1 MLDLPI
7 FMTGF
12 MGVGKTK
19 IGQRLAHNLERRFLD
34 TDEMIEARAGKPISA
49 IFADEGEDHFRQ
61 LEHECVAE
69 AASMENAVISLGG
82 GAIAQ
87 QRNLDLVHRSG
98 VLVCIEADVET
109 ILHRVSRRD
118 DRPLLSGLN
127 RDEKREKIETMLAQ
141 RAQFY
146 DQADVKVQSTD
157 ERSPE
162 ATALILLESLEHWSA
177 ERRNSAR

>member
-19 IGQRLAHNLERRFLD
+19 IGQLLARSLERRFID
-34 TDEMIEARAGKPISA
+34 TDEMVEARAGKTISA
-49 IFADEGEDHFRQ
+49 IFTDEGEESFRQ
-61 LEHECVAE
+61 LEHECVTE
-69 AASMENAVISLGG
+69 AASMQDAVISLGG
-82 GAIAQ
+82 GAVTQ

-98 VLVCIEADVET
+98 ILVCIQADVET
-109 ILHRVSRRD
+109 ILQRVSRRD
-118 DRPLLSGLN
+118 DRPLLSGLS
-127 RDEKREKIETMLAQ
+127 RDEKRGKIETMLTQ

-157 ERSPE
+157 ERPPE
-162 ATALILLESLEHWSA
+162 ATVSILLKSLEHWSA